1 MVKQGERRVPNQ
13 CIDLCR
19 LNVIQLLH
27 RILNL
32 PLVRLEVCDE
42 NEGVV
47 LLDLLHSGLGV
58 QRPGRGVKQ

>member
-1 MVKQGERRVPNQ
+1 MKRGKYHIPDQGVY
-13 CIDLCR
+13 LGR

-27 RILNL
+27 RVLNL

-47 LLDLLHSGLGV
+47 LLDLLHRGLGV
-58 QRPGRGVKQ
+58 

>member
-1 MVKQGERRVPNQ
+1 MVKRGKYHIPDQGVY
-13 CIDLCR
+13 LGR

-27 RILNL
+27 RVLNL

-47 LLDLLHSGLGV
+47 LLDLLHRGLGV
-58 QRPGRGVKQ
+58 